1 MDRFNSGGNA
11 NKGRYK
17 EKRMFD
23 GGFDRTKR
31 PASVAVGYEY
41 GHISIAEAENAG
53 HGAVKKAGNVDEY
66 ERSSDYSQGW
76 KRKGD
81 GYPE

>member
-1 MDRFNSGGNA
+1 MEALTGQ
-11 NKGRYK
+11 KQ
-17 EKRMFD
+17 
-23 GGFDRTKR
+23 
-31 PASVAVGYEY
+31 PASAVGYEY
-41 GHISIAEAENAG
+41 GHISLAEAENAG
-53 HGAVKKAGNVDEY
+53 HETVKKAGNVDEY